1 MPAPSSKNKVNDR
14 LNYNIDADNDG
25 VITSEEAKA
34 FNNQANPTD
43 TAKNN
48 YTGIRYGNDHG
59 SLSCGH
65 IHKQGDVTAGVLLQG
80 KDGRHSFFM
89 DNDGQ
94 RKGWTS
100 TISPGNYQVT
110 CGEDNEEAQDSMFLH
125 ASNGNIVILATNG
138 KLRLQATDIEL
149 VAVGEGGSKGNI
161 KMTATENVSIDCKK
175 FQCNAKTYYKLCT
188 SGTAEMVANSV
199 MHLYSPIIK
208 AVTDGCALKDSK
220 NNLKRINDENN
231 QV

>member
-14 LNYNIDADNDG
+14 LNRNIDADNDG
-25 VITSEEAKA
+25 VITEQEAKN
-34 FNNQANPTD
+34 FNAQANPSD

-48 YTGIRYGNDHG
+48 YTAIRYGNDHG
-59 SLSCGH
+59 SMCLGH
-65 IHKQGDVTAGVLLQG
+65 VHKPGDVTAGILLQA

-100 TISPGNYQVT
+100 AVAPGNYQVT

-125 ASNGNIVILATNG
+125 ATNGNIVVLATNG
-138 KLRLQATDIEL
+138 KLRLQASDIEL
-149 VAVGEGGSKGNI
+149 VAIGEGGSKGNI

-175 FQCNAKTYYKLCT
+175 FQFNAKNYYKLCT
-188 SGTAEMVANSV
+188 SGKADIIANGVLNMYGSIV
-199 MHLYSPIIK
+199 KGVS
-208 AVTDGCALKDSK
+208 DGCSLKDSK
-220 NNLKRINDENN
+220 NNLQRIQQEN
-231 QV
+231 QE

>member
-14 LNYNIDADNDG
+14 LNRNVDANNDG
-25 VITSEEAKA
+25 VITEQEAKNFSA
-34 FNNQANPTD
+34 QANPAD

-59 SLSCGH
+59 SCSFGH
-65 IHKQGDVTAGVLLQG
+65 IHKPGDVTAGILLQA
-80 KDGRHSFFM
+80 KDGRHTFFM

-100 TISPGNYQVT
+100 AVAPGNYQVT

-125 ASNGNIVILATNG
+125 ASNGNIVVLATNG

-149 VAVGEGGSKGNI
+149 VAIGEGGSKGNI

-175 FQCNAKTYYKLCT
+175 FQFNAKNYYKLCT
-188 SGTAEMVANSV
+188 SGKADVIANGVLNMYGSIV
-199 MHLYSPIIK
+199 KGVS
-208 AVTDGCALKDSK
+208 DGCALKDSK
-220 NNLKRINDENN
+220 NNLQRIQQEN
-231 QV
+231 QE

>member
-14 LNYNIDADNDG
+14 LNRNVDANNDG
-25 VITSEEAKA
+25 VITEQEAKNFSA
-34 FNNQANPTD
+34 QANPAD

-48 YTGIRYGNDHG
+48 YTGVRYGNDHG
-59 SLSCGH
+59 SCSFGH
-65 IHKQGDVTAGVLLQG
+65 IHKPGDVTAGILLQA
-80 KDGRHSFFM
+80 KDGRHTFFM

-100 TISPGNYQVT
+100 AVAPGNYQVT

-125 ASNGNIVILATNG
+125 ASNGNIVVLATNG

-175 FQCNAKTYYKLCT
+175 FQFNAKNYYKLCT
-188 SGTAEMVANSV
+188 SGEADIVANGV
-199 MHLYSPIIK
+199 MHIYSSVIK
-208 AVTDGCALKDSK
+208 GVTDGCSLKDSK
-220 NNLKRINDENN
+220 NNLQRIQSEN
-231 QV
+231 QE

>member
-14 LNYNIDADNDG
+14 LNRNVDADNDG
-25 VITSEEAKA
+25 IITAQEAKN
-34 FNNQANPTD
+34 FNAQANPSD

-59 SLSCGH
+59 SCSFGH
-65 IHKQGDVTAGVLLQG
+65 IHKPGDVTAGILLQA
-80 KDGRHSFFM
+80 KDGRHTFFM

-100 TISPGNYQVT
+100 AVAPGNYQVT

-125 ASNGNIVILATNG
+125 ASNGNIVVLATNG
-138 KLRLQATDIEL
+138 KLRLQASDIEL
-149 VAVGEGGSKGNI
+149 VAIGEGGSKGNI

-175 FQCNAKTYYKLCT
+175 FQFNAKNYYKLCT
-188 SGTAEMVANSV
+188 SGKADVIANGVLNMYGSIV
-199 MHLYSPIIK
+199 K

-220 NNLKRINDENN
+220 NNLQRIQQEN
-231 QV
+231 QE

>member
-14 LNYNIDADNDG
+14 LNRNVDANNDG
-25 VITSEEAKA
+25 VITEQEAKN
-34 FNNQANPTD
+34 FNAQANPSD

-48 YTGIRYGNDHG
+48 YTAIRYGNDHG
-59 SLSCGH
+59 SLNCGH
-65 IHKQGDVTAGVLLQG
+65 VHKPGDVTAGILLQA

-100 TISPGNYQVT
+100 TVSPGNYQVT

-125 ASNGNIVILATNG
+125 ATNGNIVVLATNG
-138 KLRLQATDIEL
+138 KLRLQASDIEL
-149 VAVGEGGSKGNI
+149 VAIGEGGSKGNI

-175 FQCNAKTYYKLCT
+175 FQFNAKNYYKLCT
-188 SGTAEMVANSV
+188 SGKADIIANGVLNMYGSIV
-199 MHLYSPIIK
+199 K

-220 NNLKRINDENN
+220 NNLQRIQQEN
-231 QV
+231 QE

>member
-14 LNYNIDADNDG
+14 LNRNVDANNDG
-25 VITSEEAKA
+25 VITEQEAKN
-34 FNNQANPTD
+34 FNAQANPSD

-48 YTGIRYGNDHG
+48 YTAIRYGNDHG
-59 SLSCGH
+59 SLNCGH
-65 IHKQGDVTAGVLLQG
+65 VHKPGDVTAGILLQA

-100 TISPGNYQVT
+100 TVSPGNYQVT

-125 ASNGNIVILATNG
+125 ATNGNIVVLATNG
-138 KLRLQATDIEL
+138 KLRLQASDIEL
-149 VAVGEGGSKGNI
+149 VAIGEGGSKGNI

-175 FQCNAKTYYKLCT
+175 FQFNAKNYYKLCT
-188 SGTAEMVANSV
+188 SGKADVIANGVLNMYGSIV
-199 MHLYSPIIK
+199 K
-208 AVTDGCALKDSK
+208 AVSDGCALKDSK
-220 NNLKRINDENN
+220 NNLQRIQAEN
-231 QV
+231 QE

>member
-14 LNYNIDADNDG
+14 LNRNIDANNDG
-25 VITSEEAKA
+25 VITEQEAKN
-34 FNNQANPTD
+34 FNAQANPSD

-48 YTGIRYGNDHG
+48 YTAIRYGNDHG
-59 SLSCGH
+59 SLNCGH
-65 IHKQGDVTAGVLLQG
+65 VHKPGDVTAGILLQA

-100 TISPGNYQVT
+100 TVSPGNYQVT

-125 ASNGNIVILATNG
+125 ATNGNIVVLATNG
-138 KLRLQATDIEL
+138 KLRLQASDIEL
-149 VAVGEGGSKGNI
+149 VAIGEGGSKGNI

-175 FQCNAKTYYKLCT
+175 FQFNAKNYYKLCT
-188 SGTAEMVANSV
+188 SGKADVIANGVLNMYGSIV
-199 MHLYSPIIK
+199 K
-208 AVTDGCALKDSK
+208 AVSDGCSLKDSK
-220 NNLKRINDENN
+220 NNLQRIQQEN
-231 QV
+231 QE

>member
-14 LNYNIDADNDG
+14 LNRNIDANNDG
-25 VITSEEAKA
+25 VITEQEAKN
-34 FNNQANPTD
+34 FNAQANPSD

-48 YTGIRYGNDHG
+48 YTAIRYGNDHG
-59 SLSCGH
+59 SLNCGH
-65 IHKQGDVTAGVLLQG
+65 VHKPGDVTAGILLQA

-100 TISPGNYQVT
+100 TVSPGNYQVT

-125 ASNGNIVILATNG
+125 ATNGNIVVLATNG
-138 KLRLQATDIEL
+138 KLRLQASDIEL
-149 VAVGEGGSKGNI
+149 VAIGEGGSKGNI

-175 FQCNAKTYYKLCT
+175 FQFNAKNYYKLCT
-188 SGTAEMVANSV
+188 SGKADVIANGVLNMYGSIV
-199 MHLYSPIIK
+199 K
-208 AVTDGCALKDSK
+208 AVSDGCALKDSK
-220 NNLKRINDENN
+220 NNLQRIQQEN
-231 QV
+231 QE

>member
-14 LNYNIDADNDG
+14 LNRNVDANNDG
-25 VITSEEAKA
+25 VITGQEAKN
-34 FNNQANPTD
+34 FNAQANPSD

-48 YTGIRYGNDHG
+48 YTAIRYGNDHG
-59 SLSCGH
+59 SMCLGH
-65 IHKQGDVTAGVLLQG
+65 VHKPGDVTAGILLQA

-100 TISPGNYQVT
+100 TVAPGNYQVT

-125 ASNGNIVILATNG
+125 ATNGNIVVLATNG
-138 KLRLQATDIEL
+138 KLRLQASDIEL
-149 VAVGEGGSKGNI
+149 VAIGEGGSKGNI

-175 FQCNAKTYYKLCT
+175 FQFNAKNYYKLCT
-188 SGTAEMVANSV
+188 SGKADVIANGVLNMYGSIV
-199 MHLYSPIIK
+199 K
-208 AVTDGCALKDSK
+208 AVSDGCSLKDSK
-220 NNLKRINDENN
+220 NNLQRIQQEN
-231 QV
+231 QE

>member
-14 LNYNIDADNDG
+14 LNRNIDADNDG
-25 VITSEEAKA
+25 VITAQEAKN
-34 FNNQANPTD
+34 FNAQANPSD

-48 YTGIRYGNDHG
+48 YTAIRYGNDHG
-59 SLSCGH
+59 SLNCGH
-65 IHKQGDVTAGVLLQG
+65 VHKPGDVTAGILLQA

-100 TISPGNYQVT
+100 TVSPGNYQVT

-125 ASNGNIVILATNG
+125 ATNGNIVVLATNG
-138 KLRLQATDIEL
+138 KLRLQASDIEL
-149 VAVGEGGSKGNI
+149 VAIGEGGSKGNI

-175 FQCNAKTYYKLCT
+175 FQFNAKNYYKLCT
-188 SGTAEMVANSV
+188 SGKADVIANGVLNMYGSIV
-199 MHLYSPIIK
+199 K
-208 AVTDGCALKDSK
+208 AVSDGCSLKDSK
-220 NNLKRINDENN
+220 NNLQRIQQEN
-231 QV
+231 QE

>member
-14 LNYNIDADNDG
+14 LNRNIDANNDG
-25 VITSEEAKA
+25 VITEQEAKN
-34 FNNQANPTD
+34 FNAQANPSD

-48 YTGIRYGNDHG
+48 YTAIRYGNDHG
-59 SLSCGH
+59 SLNCGH
-65 IHKQGDVTAGVLLQG
+65 VHKPGDVTAGILLQA

-100 TISPGNYQVT
+100 TVSPGNYQVT

-125 ASNGNIVILATNG
+125 ATNGNIVVLATNG

-175 FQCNAKTYYKLCT
+175 FQFNAKNYYKLCT
-188 SGTAEMVANSV
+188 SGKADVIANGVLNMYGSIV
-199 MHLYSPIIK
+199 K

-220 NNLKRINDENN
+220 NNLQRIQQEN
-231 QV
+231 QE

>member
-14 LNYNIDADNDG
+14 LNRNVDANNDG
-25 VITSEEAKA
+25 VITEQEAKN
-34 FNNQANPTD
+34 FNAQANPSD

-48 YTGIRYGNDHG
+48 YTAIRYGNDHG
-59 SLSCGH
+59 SLNCGH
-65 IHKQGDVTAGVLLQG
+65 VHKPGDVTAGILLQA

-100 TISPGNYQVT
+100 TVSPGNYQVT

-125 ASNGNIVILATNG
+125 ATNGNIVVLATNG

-175 FQCNAKTYYKLCT
+175 FQFNAKNYYKLCT
-188 SGTAEMVANSV
+188 SGKADVIANGVLNMYGSIV
-199 MHLYSPIIK
+199 K
-208 AVTDGCALKDSK
+208 AVSDGCSLKDSK
-220 NNLKRINDENN
+220 NNLQRIQQEN
-231 QV
+231 QE

>member
-1 MPAPSSKNKVNDR
+1 MGSPTSNNKVNDR
-14 LNYNIDADNDG
+14 LNRNVDANNDG
-25 VITSEEAKA
+25 VITEQEARA

-48 YTGIRYGNDHG
+48 YTGVRYGNDHG
-59 SLSCGH
+59 SCSFGH
-65 IHKQGDVTAGVLLQG
+65 IHKPGDVTAGILLQA

-100 TISPGNYQVT
+100 AVAPGNYQVT
-110 CGEDNEEAQDSMFLH
+110 CGEDNEEAQDSMFFH
-125 ASNGNIVILATNG
+125 ASNGNIVVLATNG

-161 KMTATENVSIDCKK
+161 KMVATENISLDSKKLLVTTKNLYKIVS
-175 FQCNAKTYYKLCT
+175 TG
-188 SGTAEMVANSV
+188 SAELVANSQ
-199 MHLYSPIIK
+199 MKIYSSVIRG
-208 AVTDGCALKDSK
+208 VSDGCAIKDSK
-220 NNLKRINDENN
+220 NNLQKIQREN
-231 QV
+231 QG

>member
-14 LNYNIDADNDG
+14 LNRNVDANNDG
-25 VITSEEAKA
+25 VITEQEAKNFSA
-34 FNNQANPTD
+34 QANPSD

-48 YTGIRYGNDHG
+48 YTAIRYGNDHG
-59 SLSCGH
+59 SLNCGH
-65 IHKQGDVTAGVLLQG
+65 VHKPGDVTAGILLQA

-100 TISPGNYQVT
+100 TVSPGNYQVT

-125 ASNGNIVILATNG
+125 ATNGNIVVLATNG
-138 KLRLQATDIEL
+138 KLRLQASDIEL
-149 VAVGEGGSKGNI
+149 VAIGEGGSKGNI

-175 FQCNAKTYYKLCT
+175 FQFNAKNYYKLCT
-188 SGTAEMVANSV
+188 SGKADVIANGVLNMYGSIV
-199 MHLYSPIIK
+199 K
-208 AVTDGCALKDSK
+208 AVSDGCSLKDSK
-220 NNLKRINDENN
+220 NNLQRIQAEN
-231 QV
+231 QE

>member
-14 LNYNIDADNDG
+14 LNRNVDANNDG
-25 VITSEEAKA
+25 VITAQEAKN
-34 FNNQANPTD
+34 FNAQANPSD

-48 YTGIRYGNDHG
+48 YTAIRYGNDHG
-59 SLSCGH
+59 SMCLGH
-65 IHKQGDVTAGVLLQG
+65 VHKPGDVTAGILLQA

-100 TISPGNYQVT
+100 TVSPGNYQVT

-125 ASNGNIVILATNG
+125 ATNGNIVVLATNG

-175 FQCNAKTYYKLCT
+175 FQFNAKNYYKLCT
-188 SGTAEMVANSV
+188 SGKADVIANGVLNMYGSIV
-199 MHLYSPIIK
+199 K
-208 AVTDGCALKDSK
+208 AVSDGCALKDSK
-220 NNLKRINDENN
+220 NNLQRIQQEN
-231 QV
+231 QE

>member
-14 LNYNIDADNDG
+14 LNRNIDADNDG
-25 VITSEEAKA
+25 VITEQEAKN
-34 FNNQANPTD
+34 FNAQANPSD

-48 YTGIRYGNDHG
+48 YTAIRYGNDHG
-59 SLSCGH
+59 SLNCGH
-65 IHKQGDVTAGVLLQG
+65 VHKPGDVTAGILLQA

-100 TISPGNYQVT
+100 TVSPGNYQVT

-125 ASNGNIVILATNG
+125 ATNGNIVVLATNG
-138 KLRLQATDIEL
+138 KLRLQASDIEL
-149 VAVGEGGSKGNI
+149 VAIGEGGSKGNI

-175 FQCNAKTYYKLCT
+175 FQFNAKNYYKLCT
-188 SGTAEMVANSV
+188 SGKADVIANGVLNMYGSIV
-199 MHLYSPIIK
+199 K
-208 AVTDGCALKDSK
+208 AVSDGCSLKDSK
-220 NNLKRINDENN
+220 NNLQRIQQEN
-231 QV
+231 QE

>member
-14 LNYNIDADNDG
+14 LNRNVDANNDG
-25 VITSEEAKA
+25 VITEQEAKNFSA
-34 FNNQANPTD
+34 QANPSD

-48 YTGIRYGNDHG
+48 YTAIRYGNDHG
-59 SLSCGH
+59 SLNCGH
-65 IHKQGDVTAGVLLQG
+65 VHKPGDVTAGILLQA

-100 TISPGNYQVT
+100 TVSPGNYQVT

-125 ASNGNIVILATNG
+125 ATNGNIVVLATNG
-138 KLRLQATDIEL
+138 KLRLQASDIEL
-149 VAVGEGGSKGNI
+149 VAIGEGGSKGNI

-175 FQCNAKTYYKLCT
+175 FQFNAKNYYKLCT
-188 SGTAEMVANSV
+188 SGKADVIANGVLNMYGSIV
-199 MHLYSPIIK
+199 K
-208 AVTDGCALKDSK
+208 AVSDGCSLKDSK
-220 NNLKRINDENN
+220 NNLQRIQQEN
-231 QV
+231 QE

>member
-14 LNYNIDADNDG
+14 LNRNVDANNDG
-25 VITSEEAKA
+25 VITEQEAKN
-34 FNNQANPTD
+34 FNAQANPSD

-48 YTGIRYGNDHG
+48 YTAIRYGNDHG
-59 SLSCGH
+59 SLNCGH
-65 IHKQGDVTAGVLLQG
+65 VHKPGDVTAGVLLQA

-100 TISPGNYQVT
+100 TVSPGNYQVT

-125 ASNGNIVILATNG
+125 ATNGNIVVLATNG
-138 KLRLQATDIEL
+138 KLRLQASDIEL
-149 VAVGEGGSKGNI
+149 VAIGEGGSKGNI

-175 FQCNAKTYYKLCT
+175 FQFNAKNYYKLCT
-188 SGTAEMVANSV
+188 SGKADVIANGVLNMYGSIV
-199 MHLYSPIIK
+199 K
-208 AVTDGCALKDSK
+208 AVSDGCALKDSK
-220 NNLKRINDENN
+220 NNLQRIQAEN
-231 QV
+231 QE

>member
-14 LNYNIDADNDG
+14 LNRNIDADNDG
-25 VITSEEAKA
+25 VITAQEAKN
-34 FNNQANPTD
+34 FNAQANPSD

-59 SLSCGH
+59 SCSFGH
-65 IHKQGDVTAGVLLQG
+65 IHKPGDVTAGILLQA
-80 KDGRHSFFM
+80 KDGRHTFFM

-100 TISPGNYQVT
+100 AVAPGNYQVT

-125 ASNGNIVILATNG
+125 ASNGNIVVLATNG
-138 KLRLQATDIEL
+138 KLRLQASDIEL
-149 VAVGEGGSKGNI
+149 VAIGEGGSKGNI

-175 FQCNAKTYYKLCT
+175 FQFNAKNYYKLCT
-188 SGTAEMVANSV
+188 SGKADVIANGVLNMYGSIV
-199 MHLYSPIIK
+199 K
-208 AVTDGCALKDSK
+208 AVTDGCSLKDSK
-220 NNLKRINDENN
+220 NNLQRIQQEN
-231 QV
+231 QE

>member
-14 LNYNIDADNDG
+14 LNRNVDANNDG
-25 VITSEEAKA
+25 VITEQEAKNFSA
-34 FNNQANPTD
+34 QANPSD

-48 YTGIRYGNDHG
+48 YTAIRYGNDHG
-59 SLSCGH
+59 SLNCGH
-65 IHKQGDVTAGVLLQG
+65 VHKPGDVTAGILLQA

-100 TISPGNYQVT
+100 TVSPGNYQVT

-125 ASNGNIVILATNG
+125 ATNGNIVVLATNG
-138 KLRLQATDIEL
+138 KLRLQASDIEL
-149 VAVGEGGSKGNI
+149 VAIGEGGSKGNI

-175 FQCNAKTYYKLCT
+175 FQFNAKNYYKLCT
-188 SGTAEMVANSV
+188 SGKADIIANGVLNMYGSIV
-199 MHLYSPIIK
+199 K
-208 AVTDGCALKDSK
+208 AVSDGCSLKDSK
-220 NNLKRINDENN
+220 NNLQRIQQEN
-231 QV
+231 QE

>member
-14 LNYNIDADNDG
+14 LNRNIDADNDG
-25 VITSEEAKA
+25 VITAQEAKN
-34 FNNQANPTD
+34 FNAQANPSD

-48 YTGIRYGNDHG
+48 YTAIRYGNDHG
-59 SLSCGH
+59 SLNCGH
-65 IHKQGDVTAGVLLQG
+65 VHKPGDVTAGILLQA

-100 TISPGNYQVT
+100 TVSPGNYQVT

-125 ASNGNIVILATNG
+125 ATNGNIVVLATNG

-161 KMTATENVSIDCKK
+161 KMTATENISIDCKK
-175 FQCNAKTYYKLCT
+175 FQFNAKNYYKLCT
-188 SGTAEMVANSV
+188 SGKADVIANGVLNMYGSIV
-199 MHLYSPIIK
+199 K
-208 AVTDGCALKDSK
+208 AVSDGCSLKDSK
-220 NNLKRINDENN
+220 NNLQRIQQEN
-231 QV
+231 QE

>member
-14 LNYNIDADNDG
+14 LNRNVDANNDG
-25 VITSEEAKA
+25 VITEQEAKN
-34 FNNQANPTD
+34 FNAQANPSD

-48 YTGIRYGNDHG
+48 YTAIRYGNDHG
-59 SLSCGH
+59 SLNCGH
-65 IHKQGDVTAGVLLQG
+65 VHKPGDVTAGVLLQA

-100 TISPGNYQVT
+100 TVSPGNYQVT
-110 CGEDNEEAQDSMFLH
+110 CGEDNEEAQDSMFFH

-161 KMTATENVSIDCKK
+161 KMVATETISLDSKKLIANTKSLYKIVS
-175 FQCNAKTYYKLCT
+175 
-188 SGTAEMVANSV
+188 SGSAELIANSQ
-199 MHLYSPIIK
+199 MKLYSSIIR

-220 NNLKRINDENN
+220 NNLQRIQKQN
-231 QV
+231 QE

>member
-14 LNYNIDADNDG
+14 LNRNVDANNDG
-25 VITSEEAKA
+25 VITEQEAKNFSA
-34 FNNQANPTD
+34 QANPAD

-48 YTGIRYGNDHG
+48 YTGVRYGNDHG
-59 SLSCGH
+59 SCSFGH
-65 IHKQGDVTAGVLLQG
+65 IHKPGDVTAGILLQA
-80 KDGRHSFFM
+80 KDGRHTFFM

-100 TISPGNYQVT
+100 AVAPGNYQVT

-125 ASNGNIVILATNG
+125 ASNGNIVVLATNG

-149 VAVGEGGSKGNI
+149 VAIGEGGSKGNI

-175 FQCNAKTYYKLCT
+175 FQFNAKNYYKLCT
-188 SGTAEMVANSV
+188 SGKADIVANGVLNMYGSV
-199 MHLYSPIIK
+199 IK
-208 AVTDGCALKDSK
+208 GVSDGCALKDSK
-220 NNLKRINDENN
+220 NILQRIQQEN
-231 QV
+231 QE

>member
-14 LNYNIDADNDG
+14 LNRNVDANNDG
-25 VITSEEAKA
+25 VITEQEAKS
-34 FNNQANPTD
+34 FNAQANPSD

-48 YTGIRYGNDHG
+48 YTAIRYGNDHG
-59 SLSCGH
+59 SLNCGH
-65 IHKQGDVTAGVLLQG
+65 VHKPGDVTAGVLLQA

-100 TISPGNYQVT
+100 TVSPGNYQVT

-125 ASNGNIVILATNG
+125 ASNGNIVVLATNG
-138 KLRLQATDIEL
+138 KLRLQASDIEL
-149 VAVGEGGSKGNI
+149 VAIGEGGSKGNI

-175 FQCNAKTYYKLCT
+175 FQFNAKNYYKLCT
-188 SGTAEMVANSV
+188 SGKADVIANGVLNIYGSIV
-199 MHLYSPIIK
+199 K
-208 AVTDGCALKDSK
+208 AVSDGCALKDSK
-220 NNLKRINDENN
+220 NNLQRIQQEN
-231 QV
+231 QG